1 MPVPPLPPIAAS
13 ISGQTYLLQ
22 PNPIELLTVTLT
34 FPTGDEARLR
44 VTASGYRT
52 YDSDFEWAA
61 GLDGIESYGNGRMGI
76 LAAGTGEWLDHETFL
91 MNVDELGNLELR
103 RLTFV
108 FFADGEQVS
117 ITLADPYFWDPNPT
131 LVLTGR
137 VQP

>member
-1 MPVPPLPPIAAS
+1 M
-13 ISGQTYLLQ
+13 
-22 PNPIELLTVTLT
+22 
-34 FPTGDEARLR
+34 
-44 VTASGYRT
+44 
-52 YDSDFEWAA
+52 
-61 GLDGIESYGNGRMGI
+61 I